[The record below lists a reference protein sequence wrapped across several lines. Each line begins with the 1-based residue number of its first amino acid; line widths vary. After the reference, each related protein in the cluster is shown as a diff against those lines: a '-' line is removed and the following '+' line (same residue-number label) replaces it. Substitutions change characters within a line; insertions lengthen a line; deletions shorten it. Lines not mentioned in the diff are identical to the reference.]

1 MAIATINPATGKTLK
16 IFEPLTDREI
26 ERKISIAAE
35 LFPKFKNWSFAE
47 RAQRMRKAAD
57 ILEAE
62 KSERAALMT
71 TEMGKTLRSAVDEG
85 VKGAWACRYYA
96 DNRVRVLAV
105 RVVRPTQSQGVC

>member
-35 LFPKFKNWSFAE
+35 LFPKFKSWSFAE

-62 KSERAALMT
+62 KNELAALMT
-71 TEMGKTLRSAVDEG
+71 TEMGKTLRSAVDEP
-85 VKGAWACRYYA
+85 VKCPWASRYYPGNA
-96 DNRVRVLAV
+96 ERFLSD
-105 RVVRPTQSQGVC
+105 VVIVTSTTQSYF